1 MSPRS
6 LQKAFTLTEV
16 LMAAGILA
24 IGFMLIATIFPVGL
38 KLTTMA
44 TERTVAGVVL
54 DEAFAKIRIFGIDP
68 NMLPDEGMVYF
79 NHDTSDGYNRLYTKF
94 ADLGFTG
101 SEIEAEVVDF
111 VHLYP
116 STDINTDNK
125 KYSWSALLRWIDSRN
140 AQAIIFVSRKTS
152 TAAQYPEPE
161 RVLSNINYGRATSNY
176 IDWPMPVRVEVTNPA
191 GSGPDILQIVNSTP
205 TEVSFFNKGSIILDD
220 ENGKVYTVLERRG
233 AGNDEIELDRDWFDE
248 GDDDATSM
256 WVVPPAAGAAGSS
269 CITIFRTTI
278 TF

>member
-44 TERTVAGVVL
+44 TERTVAAVVI
-54 DEAFAKIRIFGIDP
+54 DEALAKIRIFGVDP
-68 NMLPDEGMVYF
+68 NLPDSMVYF
-79 NHDTSDGYNRLYTKF
+79 DSDVSDGYNRLYTKF
-94 ADLGFTG
+94 ANLGYPPPP
-101 SEIEAEVVDF
+101 IEDAVVDF

-116 STDINTDNK
+116 STDINTGDK
-125 KYSWSALLRWIDSRN
+125 KYSWAALLRWIDSQN
-140 AQAIIFVSRKTS
+140 AQVIIFVSRKTNTS
-152 TAAQYPEPE
+152 SQYHKPE
-161 RVLSNINYGRATSNY
+161 RDLTDPDYGRAILTTPIPY
-176 IDWPMPVRVEVTNPA
+176 IDWPVPVRVEVTDPA
-191 GSGPDILQIVNSTP
+191 GSGNTLQIDDP
-205 TEVSFFNKGSIILDD
+205 DEVSFINKGTEIVDD
-220 ENGKVYTVLERRG
+220 ENGERYTVLERRG
-233 AGNDEIELDRDWFDE
+233 TNNDEIVLDRDWIDE
-248 GDDDATSM
+248 GAPNPSM

-269 CITIFRTTI
+269 CITIFQTTI

>member
-44 TERTVAGVVL
+44 TERTIAGIVI
-54 DEAFAKIRIFGIDP
+54 DEALAKIKIFDP
-68 NMLPDEGMVYF
+68 NMNNLPVANVDMMYF
-79 NHDTSDGYNRLYTKF
+79 NSDTSDGYNRLYNR
-94 ADLGFTG
+94 FT
-101 SEIEAEVVDF
+101 EAEVVDF

-116 STDINTDNK
+116 STDINTDDK
-125 KYSWSALLRWIDSRN
+125 KYSWAALLRWIDSRN
-140 AQAIIFVSRKTS
+140 AQVIIFVSRKTN

-176 IDWPMPVRVEVTNPA
+176 IDWPMPVRVDVTMPDPA
-191 GSGPDILQIVNSTP
+191 EPRKLQILDIDEYSYI
-205 TEVSFFNKGSIILDD
+205 NKGTEIVDD
-220 ENGKVYTVLERRG
+220 ETGLPYTVIERTVGGKIELERDW
-233 AGNDEIELDRDWFDE
+233 NWRDDN
-248 GDDDATSM
+248 ATSM
-256 WVVPPAAGAAGSS
+256 WVVPPAVGSS
-269 CITIFRTTI
+269 RSPSIIVDTSNKI